1 MKDSP
6 LLKWELAPVLL
17 PPCRRSGCSG
27 SGSPRSTGPAAPAAL
42 VPRKR
47 PRRPRPPLASV
58 VAILPAP
65 PPAKATIVA
74 IVPRCTPPK
83 ERAPPRPAFQVLF
96 LLSPCPPA
104 YCKKKKKEIATFVC
118 VFYSDL
124 LPSPSPIENRDVGRK
139 YLGAFFEKGSVVG
152 VVIGLTKAREKVN
165 QDIFLA
171 TAINETE
178 RLALSH
184 APSSHSITS
193 FCCCC
198 SISLSLFF
206 VCSKKGGVQEEN
218 SSSAANAPAPP
229 PPRRLKLHRSFS
241 GLLPSFSLAFS
252 F

>member
-1 MKDSP
+1 MPNKRGEVRWLGGRSRGSRDSESKTRRTVMKDSP

-83 ERAPPRPAFQVLF
+83 ERAPPRPAFQVCLF
-96 LLSPCPPA
+96 LLSLLTAPQQ
-104 YCKKKKKEIATFVC
+104 KKKEIATFVC

-124 LPSPSPIENRDVGRK
+124 PSRSPLENRDLWVGSK
-139 YLGAFFEKGSVVG
+139 ISWCFFMKKGSGCSGSGNWVV
-152 VVIGLTKAREKVN
+152 
-165 QDIFLA
+165 
-171 TAINETE
+171 
-178 RLALSH
+178 
-184 APSSHSITS
+184 
-193 FCCCC
+193 
-198 SISLSLFF
+198 
-206 VCSKKGGVQEEN
+206 
-218 SSSAANAPAPP
+218 
-229 PPRRLKLHRSFS
+229 
-241 GLLPSFSLAFS
+241 
-252 F
+252 

>member
-1 MKDSP
+1 MYTATLSTFFAASWPITCSSKIPSISLGVGKASAVPVGPNALRREVSASASRDLRSSRKKTDAEQASERGEVRWLGGRSRGSRDSESKTRRTVIKDSP

-42 VPRKR
+42 VPRRR

-96 LLSPCPPA
+96 LLSLLTAPQQ
-104 YCKKKKKEIATFVC
+104 KKKEIATFVC

-124 LPSPSPIENRDVGRK
+124 
-139 YLGAFFEKGSVVG
+139 
-152 VVIGLTKAREKVN
+152 
-165 QDIFLA
+165 
-171 TAINETE
+171 AI
-178 RLALSH
+178 SY
-184 APSSHSITS
+184 
-193 FCCCC
+193 
-198 SISLSLFF
+198 
-206 VCSKKGGVQEEN
+206 
-218 SSSAANAPAPP
+218 
-229 PPRRLKLHRSFS
+229 
-241 GLLPSFSLAFS
+241 
-252 F
+252 

>member
-1 MKDSP
+1 MPNKRASEVRWLGGRSRGSRDSESKTRRTVMKDSP

-83 ERAPPRPAFQVLF
+83 ERAPPRPAFQVSGF
-96 LLSPCPPA
+96 YSPCLLQ
-104 YCKKKKKEIATFVC
+104 KKKEIATFVC

-124 LPSPSPIENRDVGRK
+124 PSRSPLENRDLWVGSK
-139 YLGAFFEKGSVVG
+139 ISWCFFMKKGSGCSGSGNWVV
-152 VVIGLTKAREKVN
+152 
-165 QDIFLA
+165 
-171 TAINETE
+171 
-178 RLALSH
+178 
-184 APSSHSITS
+184 
-193 FCCCC
+193 
-198 SISLSLFF
+198 
-206 VCSKKGGVQEEN
+206 
-218 SSSAANAPAPP
+218 
-229 PPRRLKLHRSFS
+229 
-241 GLLPSFSLAFS
+241 
-252 F
+252 

>member
-42 VPRKR
+42 VPRRR

-96 LLSPCPPA
+96 LLSLLTAPQQ
-104 YCKKKKKEIATFVC
+104 KKKEIATFVC

-124 LPSPSPIENRDVGRK
+124 PSRSPLENRDLWVGSKISRCFFGK
-139 YLGAFFEKGSVVG
+139 KGA
-152 VVIGLTKAREKVN
+152 VIGLTKAREKSEPRY
-165 QDIFLA
+165 FPLA
-171 TAINETE
+171 TAINVTE

-198 SISLSLFF
+198 SISLSL
-206 VCSKKGGVQEEN
+206 S
-218 SSSAANAPAPP
+218 SSSARRRAGFKKKTPP
-229 PPRRLKLHRSFS
+229 LQQTRPRPRPR
-241 GLLPSFSLAFS
+241 GG
-252 F
+252 

>member
-1 MKDSP
+1 MPNKRASEVRWLGGRSRGSRDSESKTRRTVIKDSP

-83 ERAPPRPAFQVLF
+83 ERAPPRPAFQVSGF
-96 LLSPCPPA
+96 YSPCLLQ
-104 YCKKKKKEIATFVC
+104 KEKEIATFVC

-124 LPSPSPIENRDVGRK
+124 PSRSSLENRDVGSK
-139 YLGAFFEKGSVVG
+139 ISWCFFKKKGSVAG
-152 VVIGLTKAREKVN
+152 VELGCYNQSAR
-165 QDIFLA
+165 
-171 TAINETE
+171 
-178 RLALSH
+178 
-184 APSSHSITS
+184 
-193 FCCCC
+193 
-198 SISLSLFF
+198 
-206 VCSKKGGVQEEN
+206 KK
-218 SSSAANAPAPP
+218 
-229 PPRRLKLHRSFS
+229 
-241 GLLPSFSLAFS
+241 
-252 F
+252 

>member
-1 MKDSP
+1 MPNKRGEVRWLGGRSRGSRDSESKTRRTVMKDSP

-104 YCKKKKKEIATFVC
+104 YCKKKKRRLRHLFAFSIRISSPRHLLLKIATWV
-118 VFYSDL
+118 
-124 LPSPSPIENRDVGRK
+124 ENILV
-139 YLGAFFEKGSVVG
+139 
-152 VVIGLTKAREKVN
+152 
-165 QDIFLA
+165 
-171 TAINETE
+171 
-178 RLALSH
+178 
-184 APSSHSITS
+184 
-193 FCCCC
+193 
-198 SISLSLFF
+198 LF
-206 VCSKKGGVQEEN
+206 SKKG
-218 SSSAANAPAPP
+218 
-229 PPRRLKLHRSFS
+229 L
-241 GLLPSFSLAFS
+241 
-252 F
+252 

>member
-1 MKDSP
+1 MGGRSRGSRDSESKTRRTVMKDSP

-96 LLSPCPPA
+96 LLSLLTAKKGDCDICLRFLFGSPPRDLLL
-104 YCKKKKKEIATFVC
+104 KIATC
-118 VFYSDL
+118 GL
-124 LPSPSPIENRDVGRK
+124 GRK
-139 YLGAFFEKGSVVG
+139 YLGAFLEK
-152 VVIGLTKAREKVN
+152 R
-165 QDIFLA
+165 
-171 TAINETE
+171 
-178 RLALSH
+178 
-184 APSSHSITS
+184 
-193 FCCCC
+193 
-198 SISLSLFF
+198 
-206 VCSKKGGVQEEN
+206 VCSG
-218 SSSAANAPAPP
+218 S
-229 PPRRLKLHRSFS
+229 RL
-241 GLLPSFSLAFS
+241 G
-252 F
+252 